1 MWQIMKTVMLIRK
14 IWNYLWSKNTTNT
27 VQIAVA
33 EENPEEVEE
42 ESKCNEAPL
51 PQYTKKKLMLVWE
64 MDHGTLR
71 YPSAKFGS
79 RFFTAYALND
89 RNKRVNGTC
98 VYGPYQVGNK
108 FPTAGSHD
116 IFVTFLPAD
125 NLYEATTSYKT
136 IFVEKD
142 IPVLLWP
149 IPIDRIDYGKPL
161 TADYFEATTQHGDS
175 CMVYS
180 HTAGSILDMGTHVL
194 TATYKPTG
202 LNAINYIDGLTA
214 TREITVNGS
223 PTSLIWRDLKG
234 LYSAET
240 TNVYPFTIT
249 NEHYEGI
256 SLIDYPQLPGVFHY
270 SYPVNSV
277 IDAGITVLKV
287 HFTPTDSVRFLP
299 CCATREITV
308 VKAAPVL
315 HWSPPVFIYENYC
328 LDDDVL
334 NCVTSTTIVNKLIKT
349 SNTPLP
355 GRFIYSPAKG
365 TIMKELGPIAITCE
379 FIPQDNKNYV
389 SSYAEIRTKVM
400 KGKPPLID
408 WPTPDSI
415 VHPQPLTKLEL
426 NAKVKG
432 CYPGD
437 FIYDPPLGAIL
448 DVGKHELTVTFLSK
462 TMGRTDCIGSTI
474 LEVTVGSP
482 LLTWNK
488 PFDIIE
494 GVPLTEVQ
502 LNCRC
507 SNVRDGDFT
516 YDPPLGTRL
525 KKGLNYKLTVTYTP
539 SGRDVNNFIS
549 GSLTQTINVT
559 YKGKKNPR
567 IEFPTPPGPIRFP
580 APIKLGTHLQ
590 AVCLDDLPGQFQ
602 YFPPSDSI
610 LDVGDNFIAV
620 EFTPADNLKW
630 SRVRRST
637 YITVLPATPQIIWK
651 SPPFM
656 NFKEALGTDHYE
668 VKAVL
673 PVKDINGGSE
683 DEPVMGRFYFD
694 PPIGTVLDAGE
705 RILTCRFEPYGKNY
719 IPVQMRNNVMVSRC
733 YPILEWLPPP
743 NTSSP
748 NTYPYYIKQ
757 KLHLTAKCV
766 YPTRE
771 RQIGEIEAR
780 PIPGKFEYS
789 HKDGDLLNAGET
801 TITVRFLPLDTINM
815 YSATASIKVTV
826 AKKTPYILWDKALA
840 DNGTLQYGKKITKAH
855 VSASV
860 VEIEGTFAIN
870 YPAGHVCGHTGEYTL
885 VAIFTPSEQYQ
896 SNYTTATIER
906 RINIISKRVF
916 IGWVAP
922 PKGEHDRISYLD
934 LKDMQLLR
942 EKFGAKILE
951 DNLNSFDK
959 SNLGISDSS
968 EEFGGRFEYV
978 FPTKASPNQVVRV
991 TYIPPVIHKDDY
1003 YSFSIERV
1011 VDVAAVRPGLT
1022 WSISLKDRTIP
1033 YGLPISRENIL
1044 KCQCRLYDGT
1054 MVYENGIVGS
1064 TPPLGRYKAYAR
1076 FVPSYAKYRSNV
1088 LVAKSSIGFTISKAT
1103 PKIIW
1108 EPVKY
1113 VPYGY
1118 VLSTKD
1124 FAARAVAPYIEDEDE
1139 SADNSNDDSSDDD
1152 NPNVAV
1158 RDIMS
1163 VMLEKVCIDEEIP
1176 CRRKEKIIKPVGV
1189 FEKCVPA
1196 LGTVLT
1202 TKRNVLTMQFSPQGT
1217 TAQYYRKVTLIREI
1231 YIDDKK

>member
-1 MWQIMKTVMLIRK
+1 MRK
-14 IWNYLWSKNTTNT
+14 IWKYLWSKKPANT
-27 VQIAVA
+27 VQIAVD
-33 EENPEEVEE
+33 EERPEEEEE
-42 ESKCNEAPL
+42 ESKCDEAPVR
-51 PQYTKKKLMLVWE
+51 QYTKKKLVLVWE
-64 MDHGTLR
+64 MDHGTLV
-71 YPSAKFGS
+71 YPTAKFDK

-89 RNKRVNGTC
+89 RHIRVNGTC

-108 FPTAGSHD
+108 FPMAGSHD
-116 IFVTFLPAD
+116 VFVTFLPAD

-142 IPVLLWP
+142 IPVLLWTLP
-149 IPIDRIDYGKPL
+149 SDCIDYGKLL
-161 TADYFEATTQHGDS
+161 TFDYFKATTQHGDS
-175 CMVYS
+175 SIVYS
-180 HTAGSILDMGTHVL
+180 HAVDTALDMGTHVL

-202 LNAINYIDGLTA
+202 LNAINYVDGVA
-214 TREITVNGS
+214 ITREITIKGS
-223 PTSLIWRDLKG
+223 PTSLTWQDLKG

-249 NEHYEGI
+249 NEHYKGI
-256 SLIDYPQLPGVFHY
+256 CLVEYPQLPGVFHY
-270 SYPVNSV
+270 SHPVGSI

-287 HFTPTDSVRFLP
+287 QFTPTDSVRFLP
-299 CCATREITV
+299 CSIAREITV

-315 HWSPPVFIYENYC
+315 HWPPPIFIYENYC
-328 LDDDVL
+328 LDDEVL

-355 GRFIYSPAKG
+355 GRFVYTPSHG
-365 TIMKELGPIAITCE
+365 TIMKELGPVTITCE
-379 FIPQDNKNYV
+379 FIPQDSKNYI

-408 WPTPDSI
+408 WATPDSL

-437 FIYDPPLGAIL
+437 FVYDPPIGTIL
-448 DVGKHELTVTFLSK
+448 DVGKHELKVTFLSK
-462 TMGRTDCIGSTI
+462 TVGKTDCFGRTII
-474 LEVTVGSP
+474 EVTVGSP
-482 LLTWNK
+482 LLTWEK
-488 PFDIIE
+488 PFDMIE

-507 SNVRDGDFT
+507 SNVRNGNFI
-516 YDPPLGTRL
+516 YDPPKGTRL
-525 KKGLNYKLTVTYTP
+525 KKGLKHKLTVTFIPT
-539 SGRDVNNFIS
+539 GKDANNFVS
-549 GSLTQTINVT
+549 ASLTQTINVT

-580 APIKLGTHLQ
+580 APITLETHLK
-590 AVCLDDLPGQFQ
+590 AVCLDDIPGQFQ
-602 YFPPSDSI
+602 YFPPPDSI

-630 SRVRRST
+630 SRIRRST
-637 YITVLPATPQIIWK
+637 WITVLPATPRILWK

-656 NFKEALGTDHYE
+656 NFKEELGAEHYE

-673 PVKDINGGSE
+673 PAKDTNGGVE

-694 PPIGTVLDAGE
+694 PPIGTILDAGE
-705 RILTCRFEPYGKNY
+705 HILTCHFEPYGKNY
-719 IPVQMRNNVMVSRC
+719 IPVQMRNSVMVSRC
-733 YPILEWLPPP
+733 YPRLEWLPPSAS
-743 NTSSP
+743 NATF
-748 NTYPYYIKQ
+748 PYYIKQ

-766 YPTRE
+766 YPIRE
-771 RQIGEIEAR
+771 RKIGELEDR

-801 TITVRFLPLDTINM
+801 TITVLFLPLDSINM
-815 YSATASIKVTV
+815 YSATASIKLTV
-826 AKKTPYILWDKALA
+826 AKKTPYILWDKALP
-840 DNGTLQYGKKITKAH
+840 DNGSLQYGKRITKAH

-860 VEIEGTFAIN
+860 VEIEGTFAVN
-870 YPAGHVCGHTGEYTL
+870 YPVGHVCPHTGEYTL
-885 VAIFTPSEQYQ
+885 VATFTPSEQYQ
-896 SNYTTATIER
+896 GNYTTATIER
-906 RINIISKRVF
+906 KINITSKRVL
-916 IGWVAP
+916 IGWVVP
-922 PKGEHDRISYLD
+922 PTKGEHDKIGFLD
-934 LKDMQLLR
+934 LQNAQLLH

-951 DNLNSFDK
+951 DNLNAFDK
-959 SNLGISDSS
+959 SNLGISADSP
-968 EEFGGRFEYV
+968 EFCGRFEYV

-991 TYIPPVIHKDDY
+991 TYIPPVVHKDDY

-1011 VDVAAVRPGLT
+1011 VDVAAVRPALT

-1044 KCQCRLYDGT
+1044 KCQCRLYEGT
-1054 MVYENGIVGS
+1054 VVYENGVVGS
-1064 TPPLGRYKAYAR
+1064 TPALGRYKVHAR
-1076 FVPSYAKYRSNV
+1076 FVPSYAQYQNNV
-1088 LVAKSSIGFTISKAT
+1088 LIAKSSIGFTVSKAT

-1108 EPVKY
+1108 EPAKY

-1118 VLSTKD
+1118 VLSAKD

-1139 SADNSNDDSSDDD
+1139 GGDDSDDDDSNDDDDD
-1152 NPNVAV
+1152 DDDEPNVV
-1158 RDIMS
+1158 VSDVMRT
-1163 VMLEKVCIDEEIP
+1163 MLEKVCIDEEIP
-1176 CRRKEKIIKPVGV
+1176 CRRKEKVVKPVGI

-1202 TKRNVLTMQFSPQGT
+1202 TKRNVLTMQFTPQGT
-1217 TAQYYRKVTLIREI
+1217 TAYCYRKVTLIREI